1 MQIVARVVFGLSAAL
16 FGIVEL
22 LWRNSELWRGLRS
35 VGTPVDAIVAW
46 CVAIALIGGGI
57 GMMFSRTARTGA
69 LVIGCIY
76 LLSALSTIPGMVA
89 KPSAYVQYVDFFE
102 KFSVVC
108 GAFVVCAATQAA
120 VARIAMGVCA
130 VSFAWAQIVYF
141 QYTASLVPAWIWP
154 SQAFWTMLTTV
165 AFALAALAML
175 VNVQAQ
181 LAARL
186 MALMLALFGVLVWVP
201 RIAAHPSVPSNW
213 NEIASNY
220 VMTAA
225 VWLVAI
231 ASRARA
237 ARPAAVAGASAQGV
251 R

>member
-1 MQIVARVVFGLSAAL
+1 
-16 FGIVEL
+16 
-22 LWRNSELWRGLRS
+22 
-35 VGTPVDAIVAW
+35 
-46 CVAIALIGGGI
+46 
-57 GMMFSRTARTGA
+57 
-69 LVIGCIY
+69 
-76 LLSALSTIPGMVA
+76 MVA

-102 KFSVVC
+102 KLSVVC
-108 GAFVVCAATQAA
+108 GAIVACATTQAA
-120 VARIAMGVCA
+120 VARTGMGVCA
-130 VSFAWAQIVYF
+130 LSFAWAQIVYF

-154 SQAFWTMLTTV
+154 NQAFWTMLTTV
-165 AFALAALAML
+165 AFALAAVAML

-186 MALMLALFGVLVWVP
+186 MALMMALFGVLVWLP
-201 RIAAHPSVPSNW
+201 RIVAHPSVPSNW

-231 ASRARA
+231 ASTARA
-237 ARPAAVAGASAQGV
+237 ARRAAVAGPTAQGL

>member
-1 MQIVARVVFGLSAAL
+1 MQIAARTLFGLSAAL
-16 FGIVEL
+16 FGIVEV
-22 LWRNSELWRGLRS
+22 LWRNSELWRDLRS
-35 VGTPVDAIVAW
+35 VGAPVDAIVAW

-69 LVIGCIY
+69 LVVGSIY
-76 LLSALSTIPGMVA
+76 LLAALSTVPGMVA

-108 GAFVVCAATQAA
+108 GAIVVCATTQAA
-120 VARIAMGVCA
+120 VARLGMGVCA

-141 QYTASLVPAWIWP
+141 QYTASLVPAWIFP
-154 SQAFWTMLTTV
+154 NQAFWTTFTTA
-165 AFALAALAML
+165 AFALAAVALL

-201 RIAAHPSVPSNW
+201 RIVAHPGVPSNW

-231 ASRARA
+231 ASTARA
-237 ARPAAVAGASAQGV
+237 VRPAAVADPTAQGV
-251 R
+251 H